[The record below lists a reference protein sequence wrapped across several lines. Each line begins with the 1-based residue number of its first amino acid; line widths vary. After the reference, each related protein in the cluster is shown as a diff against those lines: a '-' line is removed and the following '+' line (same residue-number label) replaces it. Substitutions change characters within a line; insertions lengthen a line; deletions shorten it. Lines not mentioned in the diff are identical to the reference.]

1 MALPIN
7 QELNQLSVRAR
18 QAADQ
23 IERGAIVTTEAVV
36 ANALA
41 LVIGKIQRILLRNLR
56 QAIKSTREYDTPELS
71 SPLIGVFSNPLI
83 IQASPAGKLTLE
95 QAALDIAGDVSDF
108 HDAIRKARA
117 ILGVS
122 TRGNPLKKR
131 AKFWKEFIYA
141 PAREG
146 AAAPSTIRA
155 GRKRAFRHRAKEL
168 YEETIGVRWGTALVP
183 YWYVLNHGT
192 NAFGQG
198 ANAYPSFGATNFI
211 LHTET
216 EAQPIL
222 NQAIEKV
229 NEDMENLILQEFEG
243 FIESRRDVQIGQILR
258 EFFLDG
264 EPFKIHITSTGQFG
278 VSRI

>member
-1 MALPIN
+1 MALPLA

-23 IERGAIVTTEAVV
+23 IEQGAIITTEAIV

-41 LVIGKIQRILLRNLR
+41 LVVGKIQRILLRNLR
-56 QAIKSTREYDTPELS
+56 IAIKSTREYDTSELS
-71 SPLIGVFSNPLI
+71 SPLIAVFSNPLI
-83 IQASPAGKLTLE
+83 IQASANGRLTLE
-95 QAALDIAGDVSDF
+95 KAALEIAGDQSDF

-117 ILGVS
+117 VLGVS

-155 GRKRAFRHRAKEL
+155 GRKRAFKYRAKEL
-168 YEETIGVRWGTALVP
+168 YEETIGVRWGGALVP
-183 YWYVLNHGT
+183 YWFVLNHGT

-198 ANAYPSFGATNFI
+198 SNAYPSFGPTDFI
-211 LHTET
+211 GKTEL
-216 EAQPIL
+216 EAQPML
-222 NQAIEKV
+222 DQAIEKV
-229 NEDMENLILQEFEG
+229 NEDLDNLILQEFEG
-243 FIESRRDVQIGQILR
+243 FLENRRDVQINQVIR
-258 EFFLDG
+258 EFFIDG
-264 EPFKIHITSTGQFG
+264 EPYKIHITPTGQFG
-278 VSRI
+278 VSRL